1 MIEFKSFGDLENV
14 PQAHVAQINKMFVLV
29 VTFQLKLLKLS
40 FKPKLKLN
48 AIDLSELATNWVV
61 SFLSER
67 IFEANQSHAKCS
79 NMFPDSP
86 TEGSGRSNS

>member
-29 VTFQLKLLKLS
+29 VTFQLKLS

-48 AIDLSELATNWVV
+48 AIDL
-61 SFLSER
+61 
-67 IFEANQSHAKCS
+67 
-79 NMFPDSP
+79 
-86 TEGSGRSNS
+86 